1 MTHEPGSRTHAS
13 PGASVRT
20 RAVPWDAIALGVP
33 VVELVELAGDEPAAL
48 AAALAAVDATCA
60 TEAVGVATIR
70 IPARAHAAV
79 AALVRAGYRHV
90 ETSHALRLSP
100 VVIPRGLDRGLSIEP
115 ATTADAP
122 ALAALALAAFT
133 HSRYLE
139 DDRIHPARARA
150 RMARWIVDSLGNGDD
165 VVVARRRGALAAAM
179 SWRRT
184 GDEVRLLLGG
194 AAPDAGPIAPLFWA
208 AVVRELAGR
217 GVRAIHTRVSTANPA
232 ALRLHQT
239 LGFVAGAPEL
249 GLTKIY
255 PAGEAI
261 VGSPPRDVERTT

>member
-1 MTHEPGSRTHAS
+1 MTHQPGPRTYAS
-13 PGASVRT
+13 PGSSVQT
-20 RAVPWDAIALGVP
+20 RAVPWDALALGVP
-33 VVELVELAGDEPAAL
+33 VIELIELAGDEPAAL
-48 AAALAAVDATCA
+48 DAVLAAVDATCA
-60 TEAVGVATIR
+60 TEAVGVATTR
-70 IPARAHAAV
+70 IVACADAAV
-79 AALVRAGYRHV
+79 AALARAGYRHV
-90 ETSHALRLSP
+90 ETSHALRLAP
-100 VVIPRGLDRGLSIEP
+100 VVIARGLDRGLSIEP

-150 RMARWIVDSLGNGDD
+150 RMARWIIDSLGNGDD

-179 SWRRT
+179 SWRRV
-184 GDEVRLLLGG
+184 GDSVRLLLGG
-194 AAPDAGPIAPLFWA
+194 TAQDAGPIAPLFWT

-232 ALRLHQT
+232 ALRLHHA
-239 LGFVAGAPEL
+239 LGFVAGEPEL
-249 GLTKIY
+249 GMTKLY
-255 PAGEAI
+255 PVGEPI